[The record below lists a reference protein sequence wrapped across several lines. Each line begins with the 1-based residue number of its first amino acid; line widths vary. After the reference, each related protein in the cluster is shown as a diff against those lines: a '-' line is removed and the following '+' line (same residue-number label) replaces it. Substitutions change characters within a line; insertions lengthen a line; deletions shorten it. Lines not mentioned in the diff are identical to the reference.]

1 MSDTAL
7 SKPDKELALRD
18 YQRDLLT
25 RTQSAQQ
32 SNSFSQKHLAFSAG
46 GYRWLIQMEDAIEI
60 MPIPSVMAVPCTY
73 DWFRGLMNYRGRL
86 VSVIDFNRLLAGPEA
101 PKNKND
107 RLIVLSDRLSVPCAL
122 QVAHLSGLLDLN
134 FSQTKSSARGDGDH
148 MIPPVDA
155 QGVHVD
161 DGVFPDLGINEAAE
175 KIGEKALKCAFS
187 TERVIMM
194 NGDRKLFA

>member
-1 MSDTAL
+1 VSDTAL

-18 YQRDLLT
+18 YQHDLLT

-32 SNSFSQKHLAFSAG
+32 SNSVSQKRLAFSAG

-134 FSQTKSSARGDGDH
+134 FSQPKSRSTVNHPWMGARYVIDD
-148 MIPPVDA
+148 VDWHELSLTA
-155 QGVHVD
+155 MLTDPMFLKAYVD
-161 DGVFPDLGINEAAE
+161 
-175 KIGEKALKCAFS
+175 
-187 TERVIMM
+187 
-194 NGDRKLFA
+194 

>member
-1 MSDTAL
+1 MSETVL

-32 SNSFSQKHLAFSAG
+32 SNSVSQKRLAFSAG

-60 MPIPSVMAVPCTY
+60 MPMPPVVPVPGTY

-86 VSVIDFNRLLAGPEA
+86 VSVIDFNRLLAGPA
-101 PKNKND
+101 NSHNQND

-122 QVAHLSGLLDLN
+122 QVADLRGLLDLN
-134 FSQTKSSARGDGDH
+134 YSQPKSRSNANHPWLGARYVIDDVDWYELNLTQ
-148 MIPPVDA
+148 MLVDPVFLKA
-155 QGVHVD
+155 Y
-161 DGVFPDLGINEAAE
+161 AE
-175 KIGEKALKCAFS
+175 
-187 TERVIMM
+187 
-194 NGDRKLFA
+194 